1 MKNKVLGLIALIGL
15 IVVLSSYLVFSP
27 FESENPTADKR
38 VKHGSPL
45 QQELPSDTLVAA
57 RRDTTDQAPNRVES
71 KVKDKSNHIDY
82 NDLPIGR
89 CNAEH
94 ISYED
99 EQMRKA
105 WEANHPDKV
114 LQQQHQALIEEYGWN
129 LESMATESP
138 AALYALADLV
148 PQCYGAPRNETE
160 LALMSE
166 EARQEAERQQTLE
179 GKKIWLDNINKYRQK
194 LEFCKGRSTPGGVH
208 LFMIEEAA
216 KKGHPLALLDMA
228 NNYLSHGMTADPAE
242 SFEYAQLME
251 NSLTELTYDRAVL
264 IGRLYV
270 QADITKPNW
279 LDIEYEGLTNIH
291 RGMAYAELAKRI
303 MPAPNMPASDS
314 CDLIDE
320 LLFQLHV
327 HTSTHEQMRVAR
339 MSEDLYLQWLPAD

>member
-1 MKNKVLGLIALIGL
+1 MKNKKRSLSVIAGLMVASSGYLL
-15 IVVLSSYLVFSP
+15 LSSFKSGDSSTQVLRKNGLSAEQKALPKESP
-27 FESENPTADKR
+27 VANIEVAPALSNKVERKSHPESEHTN
-38 VKHGSPL
+38 
-45 QQELPSDTLVAA
+45 
-57 RRDTTDQAPNRVES
+57 
-71 KVKDKSNHIDY
+71 Y
-82 NDLPIGR
+82 NDLPIGQ

-114 LQQQHQALIEEYGWN
+114 LQQQHQALIEEYGWK

-166 EARQEAERQQTLE
+166 EARRVAKQQRTTEAKNRRLATIDKFRQQ
-179 GKKIWLDNINKYRQK
+179 

-208 LFMIEEAA
+208 IFMIEEAA

-242 SFEYAQLME
+242 SLEYAQLME

-314 CDLIDE
+314 CNLIDE

-327 HTSTHEQMRVAR
+327 HSSTHEQMRVAS
-339 MSEDLYLQWLPAD
+339 MSEDLYLQWLPSD